1 MTYAF
6 RADEKTAK
14 RVRAIVPKLIS
25 GANDALNVQAVAS
38 SEHHVVFPTLAGWW
52 RFINRTAEAMM
63 TLFEQGYTVE
73 VAPLMRNLIGHA
85 YAMHWLADNGE
96 PAVFALAEASW
107 RSKKNLLDNLVE
119 VNWQLPAAS
128 VDIGEKPDFGFTTD
142 EERKRHG
149 QLLGELKNFMNMMRG
164 YGDPMMY
171 PIYRNLSSFSHPTD
185 LTAGVYLQQA
195 ADGRLI
201 VHQEAHTDR
210 LADVCWMPIPL
221 LQAASVISRM
231 ITGDPMKKLVTE
243 ACRDLGLPENLLP
256 QRP

>member
-1 MTYAF
+1 MSLDLATS
-6 RADEKTAK
+6 EKR
-14 RVRAIVPKLIS
+14 RV
-25 GANDALNVQAVAS
+25 DALRAVSRSVTAMDGGQAAAWMALGADG
-38 SEHHVVFPTLAGWW
+38 FPRGADVPRQLK
-52 RFINRTAEAMM
+52 
-63 TLFEQGYTVE
+63 QGSIVE
-73 VAPLMRNLIGHA
+73 VAPLMRNPIGHA

-96 PAVFALAEASW
+96 PAAFALTEASW
-107 RSKKNLLDNLVE
+107 KSKKNLPDNLVE
-119 VNWQLPAAS
+119 VNWQLPAAG

-149 QLLGELKNFMNMMRG
+149 QLLGELKNFMNMVKG

-171 PIYRNLSSFSHPTD
+171 PIYRNLSSFSHTTD

-210 LADVCWMPIPL
+210 LADLCWMPIPL
-221 LQAASVISRM
+221 LQAASVISPM
-231 ITGDPMKKLVTE
+231 IKGDPMKKLVTE

-256 QRP
+256 RRP